1 MRVLKVTRGPAD
13 RDPMFP
19 GPRWY
24 DGADV
29 SLVAPDPV
37 SVDPALPAPAITLSL
52 PPLPPAED
60 PKWKH
65 AVALAGDVLAVL
77 RAEGEIDTARLWCV
91 VAAMPAAEISI
102 DAIVAAYRK
111 EARRG

>member
-1 MRVLKVTRGPAD
+1 MRVLKVTRGAAD
-13 RDPMFP
+13 RDPMFA

-29 SLVAPDPV
+29 NLVAPDPAPA
-37 SVDPALPAPAITLSL
+37 DPALPAPAITLSL

-65 AVALAGDVLAVL
+65 AVELAGGVLAVL
-77 RAEGEIDTARLWCV
+77 RAEGEVDPARLWSI
-91 VAAMPAAEISI
+91 VAAMSAREISI
-102 DAIVAAYRK
+102 DAIVAAYRA